1 MDPHNPQGNGNLNMG
16 IQGQQMGT
24 QGLGQNPY
32 NQQMLLAQQQ
42 YMNSFNSFY
51 GNNQMLSMDPF
62 QQQQQL
68 FMMQSSQMQPVF
80 QQQQQQQVL
89 QQQLLQ
95 QQHTQQR
102 FSQQQ
107 QVQQQQALH
116 NHQQRLLEEQQ
127 RQIELARQQQQ
138 RQQQEELLR
147 QQRIKEA
154 EEQQRQRE
162 LLAQREKEQQELLK
176 QQEEAARLA
185 EEKRR
190 QEEAERRKIEELRKI
205 REEQLK
211 KQREAQQAQND
222 MRDRVDQVQAGQ
234 ALTLV
239 ATHFNTAYVKLVPF
253 PSENMVSSKIPSVCD
268 AGTMNSLL
276 DTSDP
281 TLVQM
286 VSQALSNIDVSDT
299 RTRMDIHD
307 GIPESNDLPLDLM
320 PPLIN
325 AVMSVNCNALDVEP
339 EHNMEAPEHLLNDM
353 ELDPARTLNADPA
366 VSAAPSTVVA
376 PQKPTVAPD
385 MPTTSTANDD
395 ASFVAPVLEGRDN
408 IQLRRQM
415 ASVGKQP
422 KASQQRKKRDQVE
435 SLYDSLTDY
444 FDPSDGRRQRKRT
457 KTLEEEQADQRD
469 LELIAQMEAQAAAA
483 AAAGDSGAAELSDER
498 KTDEMSDED
507 RKFYEKKDRRRKK
520 REDVPERPPT
530 PTDVIHKRDQEWS
543 ERQRKRQE
551 KFRRRKGTESD
562 QCWNN
567 DVMAEHDSRARLNVI
582 LDQIFDQVED
592 VDMLNIARNGKD
604 EDVDEE
610 EEGVSQEL
618 LIDRSVLDDLR
629 NEVQKLLTWKKLTS
643 IASER
648 LIKLI
653 TILERNMRDVVSS
666 DGTRLLVPII
676 TEEEGEEDDQ
686 ALKELVDER
695 LIRGADAACTTLM
708 IMTCH
713 KMPKQVYIED
723 AIERSINLCRHYLKS
738 IVFPASDP
746 MYGPGKKQK
755 SDEKRRKKLEL
766 VQRSPT
772 VQLLYSRMTDLVHN
786 FSNLVRQTD
795 VAEICIHHL
804 TTVAIQSFF
813 VSNVGELQQHACNLA
828 ANIFA
833 NAKEHVRM
841 GMLNDILN
849 SLHRLPAGRNANN
862 SYRFGPDQWI
872 SNTTVLVLQLLQ
884 SVVKVPERVHHR
896 GDHHHG
902 EDSDAEPEIQP
913 DSIVPNSYKEV
924 QALAQAFS
932 SGFLARCSSKGNKN
946 EGEEDYRA
954 LFDSFLQD
962 MLTAFNKPEFP
973 AAEMF
978 LQVVGSLLV
987 KNCRNKSADIMIRT
1001 VSLEYLGLITSR
1013 LRSSMIWSV
1022 EDSKERMD
1030 LVVRTIKYE
1039 ENVQDD
1045 GTSLWPSVAEVDIS
1059 DMTFSEK
1066 QMVLERALLDYIV
1079 VNKDITVEYAV
1090 RFYCCVWYKEILED
1104 LQELE
1109 ARHAESKREN
1119 LSEKEHRKNES
1130 RHLKKVK
1137 RAQAQKIFLVD
1148 LLSKKKDR
1156 QRRYENAKRF
1166 GSSMLDSDVAWCI
1179 KYLAAKREFTHSFD
1193 SFLKQIIAGITS
1205 ETTVSLR
1212 TKAMRCLTQI
1222 IESDQTVLLMP
1233 EVSSA
1238 AHNRMTDSNAAVREA
1253 TVEMIGKFVVAN
1265 SDAIPT
1271 YYPLL
1276 AERLMDTGVAVRK
1289 RVIRIMREICEK
1301 YPNFE
1306 QIPSMLAQIVRRVQ
1320 DEEGVKKLVLET
1332 FQSLWFQPISER
1344 NTPALLKKVVVMAKV
1359 VQTCAEEMK
1368 LEALE
1373 TLFLAILKQGDKSAL
1388 AASRQIVDMF
1398 MDNVLTLENKIATEN
1413 GVTSNNASNEDLAA
1427 AEVHKANQERLLA
1440 CLNTLTLFSKV
1451 RPELL
1456 VRHAET
1462 LQPYLSMNATQKSE
1476 VLVLNEVIGMLER
1489 VVPLMSHPSD
1499 AFLTTQDQI
1508 LANLTATASG
1518 VATTTVT
1525 ISCMSAI
1532 WHRFGRPEIPAITA
1546 LFKNYLEFLVRVKN
1560 ALKTK
1565 PNCQL
1570 DGPKVLRI
1578 QRFLCGVGVMAR
1590 YFDFDAII
1598 KDSDFEGKIFPA
1610 HIVRPDFSLNAD
1622 DVDPQD
1628 PEKPRRIRDN
1638 VFDVLFFF
1646 SSSSVPSMRY
1656 KAFVALGHLCS
1667 RYPEYLMCRGVKNM
1681 YHVLL
1686 SSDDPNF
1693 TEMRLQ
1699 ALQNLEEFL
1708 KSEELKLIKGDQNF
1722 GKGKEQ
1728 ENLKEMDQAGSGLG
1742 STVIQ
1747 IYWQAVL
1754 QGYFTNNNAIR
1765 CHSAQ
1770 VASLTYT
1777 QGLVTPGTSI
1787 ATLIAMTTDP
1797 LPIVRN
1803 RVEAMLKDIDAK
1815 YAGMIQSTATQG
1827 VRKAYQLQL
1836 QIRGSSSDSEQ
1847 RVIRGIRAC
1856 DVSPYSTT
1864 NARIDPSTGLPRHS
1878 NDGQAVLSGLYQRL
1892 RTNRQQRRSFLTSVL
1907 RLFSEDSREKL
1918 RLEEWIFVADNVAM
1932 FPYQVMD
1939 EPLYVIHTID
1949 SIVTLSGQS
1958 LLVQC
1963 KAHLRARQQ
1972 YYSPQQQQQQQQQQQ
1987 KNQPN
1992 EDDDLLFEPE
2002 TLYNRF
2008 PEEKGPLY
2016 DLMDNSQACFILL
2029 YLKNFLMK
2037 LYGFTEAKV
2046 QEYSPSEAAKVYEKA
2061 LSSRKNVP
2069 MFNPLAA
2076 LDGGRRRDGTSND
2089 PMANDRQS
2097 IQSHF
2102 NLATK
2107 ICNFRKMLLSLD
2119 RMENDNDSDLEGDVT
2134 AAAKEQEDDEDADGC
2149 VEPSVETADVD
2160 T

>member
-1 MDPHNPQGNGNLNMG
+1 MG
-16 IQGQQMGT
+16 IQGQPVT
-24 QGLGQNPY
+24 AQGLGQTQY

-68 FMMQSSQMQPVF
+68 FMMQSQHMQPVF

-89 QQQLLQ
+89 QQQLLTQ
-95 QQHTQQR
+95 QQTQQQQR

-176 QQEEAARLA
+176 QQEEAARIA

-190 QEEAERRKIEELRKI
+190 QEEAERRKLEELRKV
-205 REEQLK
+205 REEQLR
-211 KQREAQQAQND
+211 KQQEAQQAQKD
-222 MRDRVDQVQAGQ
+222 MRERVDQVQAGQ

-239 ATHFNTAYVKLVPF
+239 ATHFNTSYVKLVPF
-253 PSENMVSSKIPSVCD
+253 PSENMANSKLPSVCD
-268 AGTMNSLL
+268 AATMKSLL

-281 TLVQM
+281 ALVQM
-286 VSQALSNIDVSDT
+286 VSQALSNVDVSDT
-299 RTRMDIHD
+299 RTRMDTHD

-320 PPLIN
+320 PPVISS
-325 AVMSVNCNALDVEP
+325 VMSVNCNALDVEP
-339 EHNMEAPEHLLNDM
+339 EHNMEAPEHLLSDM
-353 ELDPARTLNADPA
+353 ELDPARALNA
-366 VSAAPSTVVA
+366 AAPVPVQPPCTTSSSTPV
-376 PQKPTVAPD
+376 QQPTVTPTPD
-385 MPTTSTANDD
+385 KPSTSSAGEDG
-395 ASFVAPVLEGRDN
+395 SFVAPLLEGRDN

-444 FDPSDGRRQRKRT
+444 FDPTDGRRQRKRT

-469 LELIAQMEAQAAAA
+469 LELIAAMEAQSASSA
-483 AAAGDSGAAELSDER
+483 SVEAAEQSDEC
-498 KTDEMSDED
+498 KGGEGSDED

-520 REDVPERPPT
+520 REDVPDRPPT
-530 PTDVIHKRDQEWS
+530 PTDVIHKRDQEWA
-543 ERQRKRQE
+543 ERQRRRQE
-551 KFRRRKGTESD
+551 KFRRRKGNESD
-562 QCWNN
+562 QECWNN

-582 LDQIFDQVED
+582 IDQIFDQVED
-592 VDMLNIARNGKD
+592 LDIMNIAQNGKGDDD
-604 EDVDEE
+604 EDDD
-610 EEGVSQEL
+610 EGVSQEL
-618 LIDRSVLDDLR
+618 LIERSVVDDLR

-643 IASER
+643 ISSDR

-676 TEEEGEEDDQ
+676 AEDDGEEDDQ
-686 ALKELVDER
+686 ALRELIDER

-738 IVFPASDP
+738 VVYPCSDP
-746 MYGPGKKQK
+746 LYGPGRKQK
-755 SDEKRRKKLEL
+755 ADEKRRKKVEQ
-766 VQRSPT
+766 VHRSPT
-772 VQLLYSRMTDLVHN
+772 VQLLYSRMTDLVHS
-786 FSNLVRQTD
+786 FSNLVRQTEL
-795 VAEICIHHL
+795 AEMCLHHL
-804 TTVAIQSFF
+804 ASISIQAFF
-813 VSNVGELQQHACNLA
+813 VNNVGELQQHACNLA
-828 ANIFA
+828 ANIFT
-833 NAKEHVRM
+833 NAKEQMRM
-841 GMLNDILN
+841 AMLNDILN
-849 SLHRLPAGRNANN
+849 SLHRSPSGRNASNG
-862 SYRFGPDQWI
+862 YRFGPEQWI

-884 SVVKVPERVHHR
+884 SVVRVPERIHHK
-896 GDHHHG
+896 GDHN
-902 EDSDAEPEIQP
+902 EESDSEPHIQP

-924 QALAQAFS
+924 QALAQAFA
-932 SGFLARCSSKGNKN
+932 SGFLSRCSSKGNKN

-978 LQVVGSLLV
+978 LQVVGNILV
-987 KNCRNKSADIMIRT
+987 KNCRNKSADIAIRT

-1022 EDSKERMD
+1022 EDSKDHMD
-1030 LVVRTIKYE
+1030 LVVKTIKYE
-1039 ENVQDD
+1039 DNIQED
-1045 GTSLWPSVAEVDIS
+1045 GTSLWPSVADVDIS

-1066 QMVLERALLDYIV
+1066 QMELERALLDYII

-1090 RFYCCVWYKEILED
+1090 KFYCCVWYKEILED

-1109 ARHAESKREN
+1109 ARYAESKREN
-1119 LSEKEHRKNES
+1119 LSEKEFRKNES
-1130 RHLKKVK
+1130 RHSKKVK
-1137 RAQAQKIFLVD
+1137 RAQAQKIFLID
-1148 LLSKKKDR
+1148 LLGRKKDR
-1156 QRRYENAKRF
+1156 QKRYENAKRF
-1166 GSSMLDSDVAWCI
+1166 GSSMLESDVAWCI

-1193 SFLKQIIAGITS
+1193 SFLKQIVTGITS

-1222 IESDQTVLLMP
+1222 IESDQSVLLMP

-1265 SDAIPT
+1265 YDSIPT

-1276 AERLMDTGVAVRK
+1276 AERLMDTGVTVRK

-1306 QIPSMLAQIVRRVQ
+1306 QIPNMLAQIVRRVQ
-1320 DEEGVKKLVLET
+1320 DEDGVKKLVLET
-1332 FQSLWFQPISER
+1332 FQSLWFQPVSER
-1344 NTPALLKKVVVMAKV
+1344 NTPALLKKVVVMTKV
-1359 VQTCAEEMK
+1359 TQICAEEMK

-1373 TLFLAILKQGDKSAL
+1373 LLFQSLLKQGDKSSL

-1398 MDNVLTLENKIATEN
+1398 MDNVLTIENKMATEN
-1413 GVTSNNASNEDLAA
+1413 GVTPNASTEDLAG
-1427 AEVHKANQERLLA
+1427 AELHKANQERLLA

-1462 LQPYLSMNATQKSE
+1462 LQPYLSMSATQKSE

-1489 VVPLMSHPSD
+1489 VVPLMNHPSD
-1499 AFLTTQDQI
+1499 AFLSNQDQT
-1508 LANLTATASG
+1508 LANLTASASG

-1532 WHRFGRPEIPAITA
+1532 WHRFGRPQVPAIAA
-1546 LFKNYLEFLVRVKN
+1546 LFKTYLEFLVRVKN
-1560 ALKTK
+1560 ALKTR
-1565 PNCQL
+1565 PNMQL
-1570 DGPKVLRI
+1570 DTTKVLRI

-1590 YFDFDAII
+1590 YFDFDSII
-1598 KDSDFEGKIFPA
+1598 KDPDFENKIFPA
-1610 HIVRPDFSLNAD
+1610 HIVRPDMSLSAD
-1622 DVDPQD
+1622 DVDPSD
-1628 PEKPRRIRDN
+1628 SDKPRRIRDN

-1646 SSSSVPSMRY
+1646 SSSTVPSMRF
-1656 KAFVALGHLCS
+1656 KAFVALGHLCAK
-1667 RYPEYLMCRGVKNM
+1667 YPEYLMCRGVKNM

-1686 SSDDPNF
+1686 GSDDPNY

-1708 KSEELKLIKGDQNF
+1708 KSEEMKLIKGDQNF

-1742 STVIQ
+1742 STIIQ
-1747 IYWQAVL
+1747 IYWLAVL
-1754 QGYFTNNNAIR
+1754 QGYFSSNNAIR
-1765 CHSAQ
+1765 CHSAL
-1770 VASLTYT
+1770 VAHLTYT

-1797 LPIVRN
+1797 LPIVRS
-1803 RVEAMLKDIDAK
+1803 RVEGMLKDIDAK

-1836 QIRGSSSDSEQ
+1836 QIRGNSDENSHF
-1847 RVIRGIRAC
+1847 IRGIRAC
-1856 DVSPYSTT
+1856 DVSPYSTGT
-1864 NARIDPSTGLPRHS
+1864 ARIDQSTGLPRHS

-1892 RTNRQQRRSFLTSVL
+1892 RTNRQHRRSFLTSVL

-1918 RLEEWIFVADNVAM
+1918 RLEEWVFVADNVAM

-1949 SIVTLSGQS
+1949 SIVSLSGQS

-1963 KAHLRARQQ
+1963 KAHLRPRQQ
-1972 YYSPQQQQQQQQQQQ
+1972 YQQAL
-1987 KNQPN
+1987 KNQP
-1992 EDDDLLFEPE
+1992 EDDDVLFEPE
-2002 TLYNRF
+2002 TLYNHF

-2061 LSSRKNVP
+2061 LSTRKNVP
-2069 MFNPLAA
+2069 MFNPLVA
-2076 LDGGRRRDGTSND
+2076 LDGGRRRDGQLDQST
-2089 PMANDRQS
+2089 ANDRHS

-2102 NLATK
+2102 NLAGR
-2107 ICNFRKMLLSLD
+2107 ICSFRKMLLSLD
-2119 RMENDNDSDLEGDVT
+2119 RMENDDDSDGGEEASG
-2134 AAAKEQEDDEDADGC
+2134 AAKDDEENADASGDL
-2149 VEPSVETADVD
+2149 SSTMDADVD
-2160 T
+2160 M

>member
-1 MDPHNPQGNGNLNMG
+1 MDPHNPQANGNLNMG

-42 YMNSFNSFY
+42 YMSSFNSFY

-68 FMMQSSQMQPVF
+68 FMMQSQQMQPVF
-80 QQQQQQQVL
+80 QQQQQQQ
-89 QQQLLQ
+89 
-95 QQHTQQR
+95 
-102 FSQQQ
+102 
-107 QVQQQQALH
+107 H

-205 REEQLK
+205 REEQLR
-211 KQREAQQAQND
+211 KQQEAERAQHD

-239 ATHFNTAYVKLVPF
+239 ATHFNTSYVKLVPF
-253 PSENMVSSKIPSVCD
+253 PSENMVSSKLPSVCD
-268 AGTMNSLL
+268 AATMKSLL

-307 GIPESNDLPLDLM
+307 GIPESNDLPLDMM

-339 EHNMEAPEHLLNDM
+339 EHNMEAPEHLLSDM
-353 ELDPARTLNADPA
+353 ELDPARTLNA
-366 VSAAPSTVVA
+366 APSVSTSSTVAA
-376 PQKPTVAPD
+376 PQKPTVTPD
-385 MPTTSTANDD
+385 KPSTSTANDD

-408 IQLRRQM
+408 TQLRRQM

-469 LELIAQMEAQAAAA
+469 LELIAQMEAQAAASA
-483 AAAGDSGAAELSDER
+483 TATGEAGAADLNDER
-498 KTDEMSDED
+498 KAEDGSDED

-520 REDVPERPPT
+520 KEDAPERPPT

-543 ERQRKRQE
+543 ERQRRRQE

-592 VDMLNIARNGKD
+592 IDMLNIARNGKD
-604 EDVDEE
+604 EDMDDDD
-610 EEGVSQEL
+610 EGVSQEL

-676 TEEEGEEDDQ
+676 TEEDGEEDDQ

-755 SDEKRRKKLEL
+755 ADEKRRKKLEQ

-786 FSNLVRQTD
+786 FSNL
-795 VAEICIHHL
+795 
-804 TTVAIQSFF
+804 
-813 VSNVGELQQHACNLA
+813 ACNLA
-828 ANIFA
+828 ANIFT

-849 SLHRLPAGRNANN
+849 SLHRLPAGRNASN
-862 SYRFGPDQWI
+862 SYRFGSDQWI

-884 SVVKVPERVHHR
+884 SVVRVPERIHHR
-896 GDHHHG
+896 GEHH
-902 EDSDAEPEIQP
+902 DDPDAEPDMQP
-913 DSIVPNSYKEV
+913 DSIVPSSYKEV
-924 QALAQAFS
+924 QALAQAFA
-932 SGFLARCSSKGNKN
+932 SGFLARCSSKGNKS

-978 LQVVGSLLV
+978 LQVVGNLLV

-1030 LVVRTIKYE
+1030 LVVKTIKYE
-1039 ENVQDD
+1039 DNVQED

-1066 QMVLERALLDYIV
+1066 QMELERALLDYII

-1137 RAQAQKIFLVD
+1137 RAQAQKVFLVD

-1166 GSSMLDSDVAWCI
+1166 GSSMLESDVAWCI

-1222 IESDQTVLLMP
+1222 IESDQSVLLMP

-1332 FQSLWFQPISER
+1332 FQTLWFQPVSER
-1344 NTPALLKKVVVMAKV
+1344 NTPALLKKVVVMTKV
-1359 VQTCAEEMK
+1359 VQTCAEELK

-1373 TLFLAILKQGDKSAL
+1373 TLFQALLKQGDKSTL

-1398 MDNVLTLENKIATEN
+1398 MDNVLTLENKMATEN
-1413 GVTSNNASNEDLAA
+1413 GVSSNNASNEDLAG
-1427 AEVHKANQERLLA
+1427 AELHKANQERLLA

-1499 AFLTTQDQI
+1499 AFLTTQDQT

-1532 WHRFGRPEIPAITA
+1532 WHRFGRPPVPAIAT

-1590 YFDFDAII
+1590 YFDFDSII
-1598 KDSDFEGKIFPA
+1598 KDPEFEGKIFPA
-1610 HIVRPDFSLNAD
+1610 HLVRPDLSLSTD

-1656 KAFVALGHLCS
+1656 KAFVALGHLCA

-1742 STVIQ
+1742 STV
-1747 IYWQAVL
+1747 A
-1754 QGYFTNNNAIR
+1754 N
-1765 CHSAQ
+1765 
-1770 VASLTYT
+1770 LTYT

-1803 RVEAMLKDIDAK
+1803 RVEAMLRDIDAK

-1827 VRKAYQLQL
+1827 VRKAYQLQI
-1836 QIRGSSSDSEQ
+1836 QIRGTSSDGTQ

-1856 DVSPYSTT
+1856 DVSPYATT

-1949 SIVTLSGQS
+1949 SIVALSGQS

-1972 YYSPQQQQQQQQQQQ
+1972 YYSPQQQQQ
-1987 KNQPN
+1987 KNQST

-2046 QEYSPSEAAKVYEKA
+2046 QEYSPSEAAKVYEKT

-2076 LDGGRRRDGTSND
+2076 LDGGRRRDGTTND

-2119 RMENDNDSDLEGDVT
+2119 RMENDDDSDLDGEV
-2134 AAAKEQEDDEDADGC
+2134 AVAAKEQDDDEDADGC
-2149 VEPSVETADVD
+2149 VEPSGEAADVD

>member
-1 MDPHNPQGNGNLNMG
+1 MDPHNPQGAGNLNMG
-16 IQGQQMGT
+16 IQGQPVT
-24 QGLGQNPY
+24 AQGLGQTQY

-68 FMMQSSQMQPVF
+68 FMMQSQQMQPVF
-80 QQQQQQQVL
+80 QQQQQQQQVL
-89 QQQLLQ
+89 QQQLLN

-162 LLAQREKEQQELLK
+162 LQAQREKEQQELLK
-176 QQEEAARLA
+176 KQEEERRLA

-190 QEEAERRKIEELRKI
+190 QEEAERRKIEELRRV
-205 REEQLK
+205 REEQLR
-211 KQREAQQAQND
+211 KQKEAQKALNE
-222 MRDRVDQVQAGQ
+222 MRDRVEQVQAGQ

-239 ATHFNTAYVKLVPF
+239 ATHFNTSYTKLVPF
-253 PSENMVSSKIPSVCD
+253 PNENMINSKLPTVCD
-268 AGTMNSLL
+268 ATTMKSLL
-276 DTSDP
+276 ETSDP
-281 TLVQM
+281 ILVQM
-286 VSQALSNIDVSDT
+286 ISQALSSVDVSDT
-299 RTRMDIHD
+299 RTRMDTHD

-320 PPLIN
+320 PPVIR

-353 ELDPARTLNADPA
+353 ELDPTRALNDAAAPAAPASCEATPA
-366 VSAAPSTVVA
+366 V
-376 PQKPTVAPD
+376 QKPTVTPD
-385 MPTTSTANDD
+385 KPSTSSANEDS
-395 ASFVAPVLEGRDN
+395 SFIAPVLEGRDN
-408 IQLRRQM
+408 TQLRRQM

-444 FDPSDGRRQRKRT
+444 FDPTDGRRQRKRT

-469 LELIAQMEAQAAAA
+469 LELIAAMEAQSASSNSAEV
-483 AAAGDSGAAELSDER
+483 SAAEQSDDHR
-498 KTDEMSDED
+498 VGDTSDDD

-520 REDVPERPPT
+520 KEDVPERPPT
-530 PTDVIHKRDQEWS
+530 PTDVIQKRDQEWT

-551 KFRRRKGTESD
+551 KLRRRKGNESD
-562 QCWNN
+562 QECWNN

-582 LDQIFDQVED
+582 IDQIFDQVED
-592 VDMLNIARNGKD
+592 VDMMNIEQNGKD
-604 EDVDEE
+604 EDGDDDD
-610 EEGVSQEL
+610 EGVSQEL
-618 LIDRSVLDDLR
+618 LIDRSVMDDLR

-643 IASER
+643 ISSDR

-676 TEEEGEEDDQ
+676 ADDEGEEDDQ
-686 ALKELVDER
+686 ALRELLDDR

-738 IVFPASDP
+738 IIYPASDP
-746 MYGPGKKQK
+746 LYGPGRKQRA
-755 SDEKRRKKLEL
+755 DEKRRKKVEH

-772 VQLLYSRMTDLVHN
+772 VQLLYSRMTDLVHS
-786 FSNLVRQTD
+786 FSNIVRQTEL
-795 VAEICIHHL
+795 AEMCVHHL
-804 TTVAIQSFF
+804 ASISIQAFF
-813 VSNVGELQQHACNLA
+813 VNNIGELQQNACNLA
-828 ANIFA
+828 ANIFT

-849 SLHRLPAGRNANN
+849 SLHRSPCGRNASNG
-862 SYRFGPDQWI
+862 YRFGPDQWI

-884 SVVKVPERVHHR
+884 SVVRIPERVHHK
-896 GDHHHG
+896 GDHA
-902 EDSDAEPEIQP
+902 DDP
-913 DSIVPNSYKEV
+913 DSEPVVQSDSVVPNSYKEV
-924 QALAQAFS
+924 QTLAQAFA
-932 SGFLARCSSKGNKN
+932 SGFLSRCSSKGNRS

-978 LQVVGSLLV
+978 LQVVGNLLV
-987 KNCRNKSADIMIRT
+987 KNCRNKSADIAIRT

-1013 LRSSMIWSV
+1013 LRSSMIWSI

-1030 LVVRTIKYE
+1030 LVVKTIKYE
-1039 ENVQDD
+1039 DNVQED
-1045 GTSLWPSVAEVDIS
+1045 GTSLWPSVADVDIS

-1066 QMVLERALLDYIV
+1066 QMELERALLDYII

-1109 ARHAESKREN
+1109 ARYAESKREN

-1130 RHLKKVK
+1130 RHMKKVK
-1137 RAQAQKIFLVD
+1137 RAQAQKIFLID
-1148 LLSKKKDR
+1148 LLGRKKDR

-1166 GSSMLDSDVAWCI
+1166 GSSMLESDVAWCI

-1193 SFLKQIIAGITS
+1193 SFLKQIVTGITS

-1222 IESDQTVLLMP
+1222 IESDQSVLLMP

-1301 YPNFE
+1301 FPNFE
-1306 QIPSMLAQIVRRVQ
+1306 QIPSMLAQVVRRVQ
-1320 DEEGVKKLVLET
+1320 DEDGVKKLVLET
-1332 FQSLWFQPISER
+1332 FQALWFQPVSER
-1344 NTPALLKKVVVMAKV
+1344 NTAALLKKVMTITKV
-1359 VQTCAEEMK
+1359 IQICAEEMK
-1368 LEALE
+1368 LEAME
-1373 TLFLAILKQGDKSAL
+1373 MLFHSLLKQGDRSTL

-1398 MDNVLTLENKIATEN
+1398 MDNVLALENKMATEN
-1413 GVTSNNASNEDLAA
+1413 GVTTNSSTDDLKS
-1427 AEVHKANQERLLA
+1427 AELHKANQERLLA

-1456 VRHAET
+1456 VKHAET

-1476 VLVLNEVIGMLER
+1476 VTVLNEVIGMLER

-1499 AFLTTQDQI
+1499 TFLITQDQT
-1508 LANLTATASG
+1508 LANLTASASG
-1518 VATTTVT
+1518 VTTTTVT

-1532 WHRFGRPEIPAITA
+1532 WHRFGRPEVPAVATV
-1546 LFKNYLEFLVRVKN
+1546 FKSYLGYLVRAKN
-1560 ALKTK
+1560 ALKTI
-1565 PNCQL
+1565 PTFQL
-1570 DGPKVLRI
+1570 DDHKTLRI

-1590 YFDFDAII
+1590 YFDFDSII
-1598 KDSDFEGKIFPA
+1598 KDPEFEKKIFPA
-1610 HIVRPDFSLNAD
+1610 NAVRPDLSLSVEDINHENL
-1622 DVDPQD
+1622 
-1628 PEKPRRIRDN
+1628 EKPRRIRDN
-1638 VFDVLFFF
+1638 VFDVLFYF
-1646 SSSSVPSMRY
+1646 SSSNVPAMRY
-1656 KAFVALGHLCS
+1656 KAFVALGHLCA
-1667 RYPEYLMCRGVKNM
+1667 RYPEYLMCRDVKNM

-1686 SSDDPNF
+1686 RSDDPNF
-1693 TEMRLQ
+1693 TQMRLQ

-1708 KSEELKLIKGDQNF
+1708 KSEELKLIRGDQNF

-1754 QGYFTNNNAIR
+1754 QGYFSSHTGIR

-1770 VASLTYT
+1770 VANLTYT

-1787 ATLIAMTTDP
+1787 ATFIAMTTDP
-1797 LPIVRN
+1797 LPIVRS
-1803 RVEAMLKDIDAK
+1803 RVEGMLKDIDAK

-1836 QIRGSSSDSEQ
+1836 QIRESSSNGEYP
-1847 RVIRGIRAC
+1847 IRGIRAC
-1856 DVSPYSTT
+1856 DVSPYATT
-1864 NARIDPSTGLPRHS
+1864 SARIDPSTGLPRHS

-1918 RLEEWIFVADNVAM
+1918 RLDEWIFVADNIAM

-1949 SIVTLSGQS
+1949 SIVSLSGQS

-1963 KAHLRARQQ
+1963 KAHLRAGQS
-1972 YYSPQQQQQQQQQQQ
+1972 YYSPHQQQQ
-1987 KNQPN
+1987 KNQL

-2002 TLYNRF
+2002 ALYNRF

-2069 MFNPLAA
+2069 MFNPLTAI
-2076 LDGGRRRDGTSND
+2076 DGGRRRDGHVD
-2089 PMANDRQS
+2089 PLANDRQS

-2119 RMENDNDSDLEGDVT
+2119 RMENDGDSDFEGDVSV
-2134 AAAKEQEDDEDADGC
+2134 APKDEDDTADGSL
-2149 VEPSVETADVD
+2149 EASADNDVD
-2160 T
+2160 M